1 MTGRLP
7 NPELAVIDQAKIT
20 AYLFAS
26 SHPAGSAKAA
36 FFSRF
41 GFDPTAWQVLRDALI
56 DHARH
61 ARVIAVGDSEFG
73 TKYTLGRP
81 AICAGRPG
89 ASNSRYLV
97 HQNGRED
104 ASLRDGLLRAW
115 SSPMIKEMDPVVLT
129 EGLPE
134 YGLQI
139 GDVGWVVMVHDKGAG
154 YEVEFVTLSGDT
166 ISVVTIASS
175 AVRPVRKRE
184 IAHARLVA

>member
-7 NPELAVIDQAKIT
+7 NPELTVIDQAKIT

-73 TKYTLGRP
+73 TKYTLDGP
-81 AICAGRPG
+81 LSAPD
-89 ASNSRYLV
+89 
-97 HQNGRED
+97 GRE
-104 ASLRDGLLRAW
+104 
-115 SSPMIKEMDPVVLT
+115 
-129 EGLPE
+129 
-134 YGLQI
+134 LQI
-139 GDVGWVVMVHDKGAG
+139 RAIWFIRTG
-154 YEVEFVTLSGDT
+154 ETTPRFVTAYPG
-166 ISVVTIASS
+166 
-175 AVRPVRKRE
+175 RG
-184 IAHARLVA
+184 ARR